1 MEYYEK
7 KEKQVELQRKIQRS
21 NMQNQGRLRCLKA
34 REDHLR
40 NVLDEAQASLSRIS
54 NEPKNYPSILK
65 GLILQVGCRLV
76 GNSWNMQVF
85 RKKKRK
91 KSRKFQNMC
100 IESTKKSFL
109 I

>member
-65 GLILQVGCRLV
+65 GLILQVG
-76 GNSWNMQVF
+76 NSWNMRVF

-91 KSRKFQNMC
+91 KSRKFQNLC